1 MVANRAIFTFRS
13 MQTKG
18 FFLIEGLSIKGF
30 RAFFDNIRSL
40 TFSYTPYKRAP
51 LRSGRA
57 SQKLKFPQPLQH

>member
-40 TFSYTPYKRAP
+40 TFSYTPYKSNNI
-51 LRSGRA
+51 LE
-57 SQKLKFPQPLQH
+57 